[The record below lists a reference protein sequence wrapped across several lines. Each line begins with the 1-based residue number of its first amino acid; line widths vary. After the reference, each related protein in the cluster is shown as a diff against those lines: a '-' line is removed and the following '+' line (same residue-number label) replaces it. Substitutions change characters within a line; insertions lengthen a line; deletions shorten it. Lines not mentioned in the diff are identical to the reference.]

1 MLVERNNSD
10 AFVINPLPDGSR
22 VILDSE
28 NERILALNATAGAAW
43 DACTVPTSLSGVTE
57 RMQSSLHPEITEE
70 LAEDA
75 ILQLQQK
82 GLVKTSGSSSQSTRR
97 EFIATLSTVAVPLV
111 VSLSV
116 AEQRAYAA
124 TARSGGSGNQGNQ
137 GNNGNPGDEEHRG
150 NSSGNQ
156 GNGPNSGDQGNQ
168 GNEH

>member
-10 AFVINPLPDGSR
+10 AFVIDPLPDGSR
-22 VILDSE
+22 VIVDSE

-43 DACTVPTSLSGVTE
+43 DACTNPTTLSGVTE
-57 RMQSSLHPEITEE
+57 RMQSSLHPGITEE

-82 GLVKTSGSSSQSTRR
+82 GLVKTSGPSPQSTRR
-97 EFIATLSTVAVPLV
+97 EFIATMSTVALPLV

-124 TARSGGSGNQGNQ
+124 SARSGDSGNQGNNGNSGNQ

-156 GNGPNSGDQGNQ
+156 GNGPN
-168 GNEH
+168 